1 METSEILKKV
11 RRIEIK
17 TRGLSNN
24 IFAGQYHS
32 AFKGRGMAFSEVRE
46 YQFGDDIRDIDWN
59 VTARFNKP
67 FVKVLTVMLMV
78 DVSGSLEFG
87 TVKQLKKDMVTEI
100 AATLAFSAIQNND
113 KIGVIFFSDRIEKFI
128 PPKKGRKH
136 ILYIIRELIDFKPD
150 SRRTNIRLA
159 LEYLTNVM
167 KRRCTAFILSD
178 FIDQESFKNAMTIA
192 NRKHDVVAIQV
203 YDRRVAELPA
213 VGLMRIKDAETG
225 HEQWIDTSS
234 AGVRRAHHE
243 WWVNKQ
249 TELDETFTKSNV
261 DSVSVRT
268 DQDYV
273 KALLNLFAKRN

>member
-1 METSEILKKV
+1 
-11 RRIEIK
+11 
-17 TRGLSNN
+17 
-24 IFAGQYHS
+24 
-32 AFKGRGMAFSEVRE
+32 
-46 YQFGDDIRDIDWN
+46 
-59 VTARFNKP
+59 
-67 FVKVLTVMLMV
+67 
-78 DVSGSLEFG
+78 
-87 TVKQLKKDMVTEI
+87 
-100 AATLAFSAIQNND
+100 
-113 KIGVIFFSDRIEKFI
+113 
-128 PPKKGRKH
+128 
-136 ILYIIRELIDFKPD
+136 
-150 SRRTNIRLA
+150 
-159 LEYLTNVM
+159 M
-167 KRRCTAFILSD
+167 KRRCTAFVLSD